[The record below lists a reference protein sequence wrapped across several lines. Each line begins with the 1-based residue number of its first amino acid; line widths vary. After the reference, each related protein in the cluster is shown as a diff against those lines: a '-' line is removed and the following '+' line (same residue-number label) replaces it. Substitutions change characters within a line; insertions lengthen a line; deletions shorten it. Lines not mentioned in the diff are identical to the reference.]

1 MKKVGIVI
9 RKEYSERVTSA
20 GFIITTILIPVLMIS
35 VIAIPILIQLFSS
48 KSDVRVAIID
58 KTQQLKAD
66 LTDVFAS
73 RSSMQIVFAD
83 FADAQER
90 EVLIKETDLGKLS
103 GYLVIQ
109 YDSTG
114 KVLATYT
121 SKNLTDFDL
130 LRELESGVR
139 AAVRRKLLS
148 ERGFSHADIEFLEKP
163 TQFKTQK
170 LSGGKASSDSGIS
183 SIVLSFVMG
192 LLIYSTII
200 GYGAFISS
208 SVIGEKS
215 SKVMEIL
222 ISSVKPFEL
231 MIGKIIGIGLVAL
244 TQYAVW
250 IIAALALSGL
260 SLKGLGG
267 AASKI
272 NFEIPP
278 LLLFYF
284 VLYFVLGYLIY
295 ATLYA
300 ATGSIFENE
309 QDAQSLQFPITFL
322 VILAMVFV
330 SLIISKP
337 DSPLATLL
345 SLVPFFAP
353 ILMIGR
359 LSVTDVPLW
368 QILLSLVLMAV
379 TFYAIL
385 WGSAKIYR
393 IGVLLYGKK
402 PSLNEVM
409 KWLRYA

>member
-58 KTQQLKAD
+58 KTKALKAD
-66 LTDVFAS
+66 LTEVFSS
-73 RSSMQIVFAD
+73 RSSLQIVFAD

-90 EVLIKETDLGKLS
+90 EVLIKETDLGKLN

-109 YDSTG
+109 HDSTG
-114 KVLATYT
+114 KILATYT
-121 SKNLTDFDL
+121 SKNVTDFDL
-130 LRELESGVR
+130 LRELENSVKS
-139 AAVRRKLLS
+139 AVRRKLLV
-148 ERGFSHADIEFLEKP
+148 ERGFADADIELLEKP
-163 TQFKTQK
+163 MLFKTQK
-170 LSGGKASSDSGIS
+170 LSGGQASSDSGLGS
-183 SIVLSFVMG
+183 FLLSFVMA

-250 IIAALALSGL
+250 VIAALALSGL

>member
-58 KTQQLKAD
+58 KTKALKAD
-66 LTDVFAS
+66 LTEVFSS
-73 RSSMQIVFAD
+73 RSSLQIVFAD

-90 EVLIKETDLGKLS
+90 EVLIKETDLGKLN

-109 YDSTG
+109 HDSTG
-114 KVLATYT
+114 KILATYT
-121 SKNLTDFDL
+121 SKNVTDFDL
-130 LRELESGVR
+130 LRELENSVKS
-139 AAVRRKLLS
+139 AVRRKLLV
-148 ERGFSHADIEFLEKP
+148 ERGFADADIELLEKP
-163 TQFKTQK
+163 MLFKTQK
-170 LSGGKASSDSGIS
+170 LSGGQASSDSGLGS
-183 SIVLSFVMG
+183 FLLSFVMA

-215 SKVMEIL
+215 SRVMEVL
-222 ISSVKPFEL
+222 ISSIKPFEL
-231 MIGKIIGIGLVAL
+231 LIGKIIGIGLVAL

-250 IIAALALSGL
+250 VIAALALSGL

>member
-1 MKKVGIVI
+1 
-9 RKEYSERVTSA
+9 
-20 GFIITTILIPVLMIS
+20 MIS

-58 KTQQLKAD
+58 KTKALKAD
-66 LTDVFAS
+66 LTEVFSS
-73 RSSMQIVFAD
+73 RSSLQIVFAD

-90 EVLIKETDLGKLS
+90 EVLIKETDLGKLN

-109 YDSTG
+109 HDSTG
-114 KVLATYT
+114 KILATYT
-121 SKNLTDFDL
+121 SKNVTDFDL
-130 LRELESGVR
+130 LRELENSVKS
-139 AAVRRKLLS
+139 AVRRKLLV
-148 ERGFSHADIEFLEKP
+148 ERGFADADIELLEKP
-163 TQFKTQK
+163 MLFKTQK
-170 LSGGKASSDSGIS
+170 LSGGQASSDSGLGS
-183 SIVLSFVMG
+183 FLLSFVMA

-215 SKVMEIL
+215 SRVMEVL
-222 ISSVKPFEL
+222 ISSIKPFEL
-231 MIGKIIGIGLVAL
+231 LIGKIIGIGLVAL

-250 IIAALALSGL
+250 VIAALALSGL

>member
-58 KTQQLKAD
+58 KTKALKAD
-66 LTDVFAS
+66 LTEVFSS
-73 RSSMQIVFAD
+73 RSSLQIVFAD

-90 EVLIKETDLGKLS
+90 EVLIKETDLGKLN

-109 YDSTG
+109 HDSTG
-114 KVLATYT
+114 KILATYT
-121 SKNLTDFDL
+121 SKNVTDFDL
-130 LRELESGVR
+130 LRELENSVKS
-139 AAVRRKLLS
+139 AVRRKLLV
-148 ERGFSHADIEFLEKP
+148 ERGFADADIELLEKP
-163 TQFKTQK
+163 MLFKTQK
-170 LSGGKASSDSGIS
+170 LSGGQASSDSGLGS
-183 SIVLSFVMG
+183 FLLSFVMA

-250 IIAALALSGL
+250 VIAALALSGL

-353 ILMIGR
+353 ILMVGR

>member
-58 KTQQLKAD
+58 KTKALKAD
-66 LTDVFAS
+66 LTEVFSS
-73 RSSMQIVFAD
+73 RSSLQIVFAD

-90 EVLIKETDLGKLS
+90 EVLIKETDLGKLN

-109 YDSTG
+109 HDSTG
-114 KVLATYT
+114 KILATYT
-121 SKNLTDFDL
+121 SKNVTDFDL
-130 LRELESGVR
+130 LRELENSVKS
-139 AAVRRKLLS
+139 AVRRKLLV
-148 ERGFSHADIEFLEKP
+148 ERGFADADIELLEKP
-163 TQFKTQK
+163 MLFKTQK
-170 LSGGKASSDSGIS
+170 LSGGQASSDSGLGS
-183 SIVLSFVMG
+183 FLLSFVMA

>member
-1 MKKVGIVI
+1 MSKIAIVA

-20 GFIITTILIPVLMIS
+20 GFIITTILV
-35 VIAIPILIQLFSS
+35 PILMLGFVAVPIFVQLLSS
-48 KSDVRVAIID
+48 KSDARVAIID

-66 LTDVFAS
+66 LAEVFTL
-73 RSSMQIVFAD
+73 RSSLQN
-83 FADAQER
+83 
-90 EVLIKETDLGKLS
+90 VLLTCRCTRARSIIKETDLGKLS

-121 SKNLTDFDL
+121 GKNITDFDL

-139 AAVRRKLLS
+139 AAVRRKLLV
-148 ERGFSHADIEFLEKP
+148 ERGFSHTDIEFLEKP
-163 TQFKTQK
+163 TLFKTQK
-170 LSGGKASSDSGIS
+170 LSGGQASSDSGIDS
-183 SIVLSFVMG
+183 FLLSLVMAM
-192 LLIYSTII
+192 LIYSTII
-200 GYGAFISS
+200 GYGALISS

-215 SKVMEIL
+215 SRVMEVL
-222 ISSVKPFEL
+222 ISSIKPLEL
-231 MIGKIIGIGLVAL
+231 LIGKIIGIGLVAL

-250 IIAALALSGL
+250 VIAALALSGL

-272 NFEIPP
+272 NLEIPP

-284 VLYFVLGYLIY
+284 VLYFALGYLIY

-300 ATGSIFENE
+300 ATGSIFETE

-322 VILAMVFV
+322 VILSVLFI
-330 SLIISKP
+330 SFIISKP
-337 DSPLATLL
+337 DSLFATLL
-345 SLVPFFAP
+345 SLVPFFTP
-353 ILMIGR
+353 ILMIAR

-368 QILLSLVLMAV
+368 QISLSLVLMV
-379 TFYAIL
+379 LTFYAIL

-393 IGVLLYGKK
+393 MGVLLYGKK
-402 PSLNEVM
+402 PSLNEVI

>member
-20 GFIITTILIPVLMIS
+20 GFIITTILLPVLMIS

-58 KTQQLKAD
+58 KTKALKAD
-66 LTDVFAS
+66 LTEVFSS
-73 RSSMQIVFAD
+73 RSSLQIVFAD

-90 EVLIKETDLGKLS
+90 EVLIKETDLGKLN

-109 YDSTG
+109 HDSTG
-114 KVLATYT
+114 KILATYT
-121 SKNLTDFDL
+121 SKNVTDFDL
-130 LRELESGVR
+130 LRELENSVKS
-139 AAVRRKLLS
+139 AVRRKLLV
-148 ERGFSHADIEFLEKP
+148 ERGFADADIELLEKP
-163 TQFKTQK
+163 MLFKTQK
-170 LSGGKASSDSGIS
+170 LSGGQASSDSGLGS
-183 SIVLSFVMG
+183 FLLSFVMA

-250 IIAALALSGL
+250 VIAALALSGL

>member
-1 MKKVGIVI
+1 MSKIAIVA

-20 GFIITTILIPVLMIS
+20 GFIITTILV
-35 VIAIPILIQLFSS
+35 PILMLGFVAVPIFVQLLSS
-48 KSDVRVAIID
+48 KSDARVAIID

-66 LTDVFAS
+66 LAEVFTL
-73 RSSMQIVFAD
+73 RSSLQIVFAD

-90 EVLIKETDLGKLS
+90 EVFIKETDLGKLS

-121 SKNLTDFDL
+121 GKNITDFDL

-139 AAVRRKLLS
+139 AAVRRKLLV
-148 ERGFSHADIEFLEKP
+148 ERGFSHTDIEFLEKP
-163 TQFKTQK
+163 TLFKTQK
-170 LSGGKASSDSGIS
+170 LSGGQASSDSGIDS
-183 SIVLSFVMG
+183 FLLSLVMAM
-192 LLIYSTII
+192 LIYSTII
-200 GYGAFISS
+200 GYGALISS

-215 SKVMEIL
+215 SRVMEVL
-222 ISSVKPFEL
+222 ISSIKPLEL
-231 MIGKIIGIGLVAL
+231 LIGKIIGIGLVAL

-250 IIAALALSGL
+250 VIAALALSGL

-272 NFEIPP
+272 NLEIPP

-284 VLYFVLGYLIY
+284 VLYFALGYLIY

-300 ATGSIFENE
+300 ATGSIFETE

-322 VILAMVFV
+322 VILSVLFI
-330 SLIISKP
+330 SFIISKP
-337 DSPLATLL
+337 DSLFATLL
-345 SLVPFFAP
+345 SLVPFFTP
-353 ILMIGR
+353 ILMIAR

-368 QILLSLVLMAV
+368 QISLSLVLMV
-379 TFYAIL
+379 LTFYAIL

-393 IGVLLYGKK
+393 MGVLLYGKK
-402 PSLNEVM
+402 PSLNEVI